1 MTLIYNK
8 SKHKTLRQKL
18 RSEVPTAERVL
29 WNKLRRNQLNV
40 KFRRQYGIGRYVSDL
55 YNAEYKLVIELD
67 GDSHFNPEAENYD
80 AIRNEYMHNLGM
92 SVLRFTNQDI
102 MSNTDGVIAF
112 ILMHI
117 DQLKSE

>member
-18 RSEVPTAERVL
+18 RSQVPTAERVL
-29 WNKLRRNQLNV
+29 WNILRRNQLNV
-40 KFRRQYGIGRYVSDL
+40 KFRRQYGIGRYVCDF

-67 GDSHFNPEAENYD
+67 GDSHFTPEAENYD
-80 AIRNEYMHNLGM
+80 AIRNEYMRNLGM

-102 MSNTDGVIAF
+102 MSNINGVIEF
-112 ILMHI
+112 ILIHI

>member
-29 WNKLRRNQLNV
+29 WNILRRNQLNV
-40 KFRRQYGIGRYVSDL
+40 KFRRQYGIGRYVCDF

-67 GDSHFNPEAENYD
+67 GDSHFTPEAENYD
-80 AIRNEYMHNLGM
+80 AIRNEYMRNLGM

-102 MSNTDGVIAF
+102 MSNINGVIEF
-112 ILMHI
+112 ILIHI

>member
-18 RSEVPTAERVL
+18 RSDVPTAERIL

-40 KFRRQYGIGRYVSDL
+40 KFRRQYGISRYVCDF

-67 GDSHFNPEAENYD
+67 GDSHFTPEAENYD

-92 SVLRFTNQDI
+92 SVLRFTNQDV
-102 MSNTDGVIAF
+102 MSNIDSVLEY

-117 DQLKSE
+117 EQLKSE

>member
-40 KFRRQYGIGRYVSDL
+40 KFRRQYGIGRYVCDF

-67 GDSHFNPEAENYD
+67 GDSHFTPEAENYD
-80 AIRNEYMHNLGM
+80 AIRNEYMRNLRM

-102 MSNTDGVIAF
+102 MSNINGVIEF

>member
-18 RSEVPTAERVL
+18 RSEVPTAERIL
-29 WNKLRRNQLNV
+29 WNKLRRNQLKV
-40 KFRRQYGIGRYVSDL
+40 KFRRQYGIGRYVCDF

-67 GDSHFNPEAENYD
+67 GDSHFTPEAENYD
-80 AIRNEYMHNLGM
+80 AIRNEYMRNLRM

-102 MSNTDGVIAF
+102 MSNINGVIEF

>member
-18 RSEVPTAERVL
+18 RYEVPTAERVL
-29 WNKLRRNQLNV
+29 WNILRRNQLNV
-40 KFRRQYGIGRYVSDL
+40 KFRRQYGIGRYVCDF

-67 GDSHFNPEAENYD
+67 GDSHFTPEAENYD
-80 AIRNEYMHNLGM
+80 AIRNEYMRNLGM

-102 MSNTDGVIAF
+102 MSNINGVIEF
-112 ILMHI
+112 ILIHI

>member
-29 WNKLRRNQLNV
+29 WNILRRNQLNV
-40 KFRRQYGIGRYVSDL
+40 KFRRQYGIGRYVCDF

-67 GDSHFNPEAENYD
+67 GDSHFTPEAENYD
-80 AIRNEYMHNLGM
+80 AIRNEYMRNLRM

-102 MSNTDGVIAF
+102 MSNINGVIEF

>member
-40 KFRRQYGIGRYVSDL
+40 KFRRQYGIERYVCDF

-67 GDSHFNPEAENYD
+67 GDSHFNPEAADYD
-80 AIRNEYMHNLGM
+80 AIRNEYMRNLGI

-102 MSNTDGVIAF
+102 MSNIDGVIAF
-112 ILMHI
+112 ILIHI